1 MSRQAELIRDS
12 LDLIQVS
19 PHAVVML
26 FYGRLFELDPSLRGL
41 FKTDMRV
48 QSSKLVDTLK
58 AVAESAGDLDT
69 MKPTLRSMGRR
80 HATYGVLPSHYD
92 TVCTALLW
100 ALGQALQHDFDSEMR
115 AAWTTVL
122 RAVSCEMLAGVG
134 QSPASS

>member
-1 MSRQAELIRDS
+1 
-12 LDLIQVS
+12 
-19 PHAVVML
+19 
-26 FYGRLFELDPSLRGL
+26 
-41 FKTDMRV
+41 
-48 QSSKLVDTLK
+48 LVDTLK